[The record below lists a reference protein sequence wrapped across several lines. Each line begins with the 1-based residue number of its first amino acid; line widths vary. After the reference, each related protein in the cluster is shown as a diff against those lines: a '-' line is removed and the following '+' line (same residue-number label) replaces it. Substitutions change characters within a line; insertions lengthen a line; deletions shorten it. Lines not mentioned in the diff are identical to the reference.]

1 VLRVAFGIASAA
13 MMVMRIDSGAGPLQG
28 RVLAYLGGG
37 EVRDLGK
44 GRGFKDKMGPGQVNT
59 TMAVRSRHHA

>member
-1 VLRVAFGIASAA
+1 
-13 MMVMRIDSGAGPLQG
+13 MMAMRIDSGAGPLQG

-44 GRGFKDKMGPGQVNT
+44 GRGFKDKWDPG
-59 TMAVRSRHHA
+59 RSTQQWL